1 MAQSDGLVNYETI
14 ETGILGI
21 VNTYVI
27 PALMTV
33 ATVVLVIMGIVTG
46 INMAKAS
53 TEEEKSKAKK
63 NLIGILLGAAVCI
76 ASIWLIP
83 LIIDLL
89 VAEFGLTG
97 NYVS

>member
-1 MAQSDGLVNYETI
+1 
-14 ETGILGI
+14 
-21 VNTYVI
+21 
-27 PALMTV
+27 MTV